1 VHALVVP
8 LIIAEFDH
16 VMLLLLL
23 LKPFYAILGTER
35 VDQISKCIKSLQTCQ
50 ENVLSELVK
59 LENFSSG
66 SDKKALENAQ
76 QECTL
81 ATESINDH
89 VDAAKYVKGK
99 SIDYLKVQKE

>member
-1 VHALVVP
+1 VVP

-23 LKPFYAILGTER
+23 LLWLKLFYAILGTER
-35 VDQISKCIKSLQTCQ
+35 VEHISQCIKTLQTCQ

-66 SDKKALENAQ
+66 SDKKALESAQ
-76 QECTL
+76 HECTL